1 MKTNE
6 SDNMELQ
13 MKSNKGFILYVTT
26 ISLIGVIS
34 FLSFISFS
42 PISLTKWVIIYS
54 LVGALLLVLH
64 FIIYLPPKGNSISM
78 DSAIYLATLF
88 VYGIET
94 TLILLLI
101 GNIIFAL
108 INHKIVWWK
117 HLFNFSL
124 YSIMIISA
132 YYSFISF
139 NGPIGTVSLNTIS
152 LYILS
157 LTVYFSLNVLLIWPY
172 FFLADPKS
180 VKNIF
185 NGLIKKGILLESI
198 ISYASILT
206 LSLVLTILLKEE
218 HFFGLFLFTI
228 LSVLLALAFSK
239 FFELYRESEE
249 RANKD
254 FLTNL
259 YNHGYFKLKLDE
271 TFTSLEKNQ
280 VFTVALLD
288 IDDFKKYNDHNGH
301 LQGDELLRFIGQFL
315 INKTKLTPYTPARY
329 GGEEFALLFP
339 DITKD
344 EASVFLNKIRKD
356 FNDTPFKGADD
367 LPLKCLSFSAGITE
381 YEPGTYNSAEL
392 LNKADKALYYAKAQG
407 KNNVQIYYEEAD
419 VYQNDLYLVKEIEN
433 LEQQLQIFLP
443 KDVYTYQHSKR
454 VFKYAMDFSRKLDLS
469 DHERQTLILGALIHD
484 IGKVEIPRDI
494 INKKGKLDSH
504 EWEIMKKHVLWGK
517 EIVST
522 TKKYEELLPLVEL
535 HHERYDGKGYPSG
548 LKGNNIPKLA
558 RILCLIDSFDAMTTE
573 RPYQPTKTFTEAF
586 AELRRCAGT
595 QFDPQFVEPFI
606 EIIQEKFPAPSK
618 KERLEQEP
626 KRAAQ

>member
-1 MKTNE
+1 ME
-6 SDNMELQ
+6 SGNIFNRISSIYLFFV
-13 MKSNKGFILYVTT
+13 SALGFGIFILHADFPMY
-26 ISLIGVIS
+26 SL
-34 FLSFISFS
+34 
-42 PISLTKWVIIYS
+42 PEWVMFYS
-54 LVGALLLVLH
+54 LVGALLLLYH
-64 FIIYLPPKGNSISM
+64 FIIPLPPKGNSISM
-78 DSAIYLATLF
+78 DSAIYLAVLF
-88 VYGIET
+88 LYGVET
-94 TLILLLI
+94 TLHLLFLC
-101 GNIIFAL
+101 NIIFS
-108 INHKIVWWK
+108 IWNRHIIWWK
-117 HLFNFSL
+117 HFFNFSI

-132 YYSFISF
+132 HYSFLWSGGIQSSESSSMLPF
-139 NGPIGTVSLNTIS
+139 TV
-152 LYILS
+152 S
-157 LTVYFSLNVLLIWPY
+157 LTVYFLLNVMLIWMY
-172 FFLADPKS
+172 FILSQSQSIKETLHSYFSKGVVIES
-180 VKNIF
+180 
-185 NGLIKKGILLESI
+185 LISYGSTLVLSI
-198 ISYASILT
+198 I
-206 LSLVLTILLKEE
+206 LTILLKEE
-218 HFFGLFLFTI
+218 QFFGLFLFTI
-228 LSVLLALAFSK
+228 LSVLLSFAFQK
-239 FFELYRESEE
+239 FFELFKESEE

-259 YNHGYFKLKLDE
+259 FNHGYFKLKLDE
-271 TFTSLEKNQ
+271 TYKSLGSNET
-280 VFTVALLD
+280 FSVALLD
-288 IDDFKKYNDHNGH
+288 IDDFKKYNDQNGH

-329 GGEEFALLFP
+329 GGEEFAILFP
-339 DITKD
+339 DVTKD
-344 EASVFLNKIRKD
+344 EASIFLNKIRKD

-381 YEPGTYNSAEL
+381 YEPGTYNSTEL

-454 VFKYAMDFSRKLDLS
+454 VFKYAMDFSKKLELS
-469 DHERQTLILGALIHD
+469 DHEKQTLILGSLIHD

-494 INKKGKLDSH
+494 INKKGKLDHH

-535 HHERYDGKGYPSG
+535 HHERFDGKGYPSG
-548 LKGNNIPKLA
+548 LRGNNIPKLA

-573 RPYQPTKTFTEAF
+573 RPYQPTKTFSEAF

-595 QFDPQFVEPFI
+595 QFDPQYVEPFI
-606 EIIQEKFPAPSK
+606 EVIKEKFPALSI
-618 KERLEQEP
+618 KERLEEEP

>member
-13 MKSNKGFILYVTT
+13 TKSNKGFILYVTT

-34 FLSFISFS
+34 FFSFLSFS

-64 FIIYLPPKGNSISM
+64 FIIYLPPKGNAISM
-78 DSAIYLATLF
+78 DSAIYLASLF

-94 TLILLLI
+94 TLIILLI
-101 GNIIFAL
+101 GNFIFAL
-108 INHKIVWWK
+108 INYKIIWWK

-124 YSIMIISA
+124 YSIMIICA

-139 NGPIGTVSLNTIS
+139 DGAIGTVSLGTIS
-152 LYILS
+152 PYILS

-172 FFLADPKS
+172 FFLGDPKP
-180 VKNIF
+180 VRNIF
-185 NGLIKKGILLESI
+185 NSLIKKGILIESI

-239 FFELYRESEE
+239 FFDLYRESEE

-271 TFTSLEKNQ
+271 TFKNHEKNQ

-288 IDDFKKYNDHNGH
+288 IDDFKKYNDQNGH

-329 GGEEFALLFP
+329 GGEEFAILFP
-339 DITKD
+339 DVTND
-344 EASVFLNKIRKD
+344 EASEFLNKIRKD
-356 FNDTPFKGADD
+356 FNDTPFNGADD

-454 VFKYAMDFSRKLDLS
+454 VFKYAMDFSKKLELS
-469 DHERQTLILGALIHD
+469 DHEKQTLILGALIHD

-494 INKKGKLDSH
+494 INKKGKLDPH

-535 HHERYDGKGYPSG
+535 HHERFDGKGYPSG

-586 AELRRCAGT
+586 AELRRCSGT
-595 QFDPQFVEPFI
+595 QFDPQYVEPFI
-606 EIIQEKFPAPSK
+606 EVIQEKFPALSK
-618 KERLEQEP
+618 KERLEEEP
-626 KRAAQ
+626 K

>member
-1 MKTNE
+1 M
-6 SDNMELQ
+6 
-13 MKSNKGFILYVTT
+13 
-26 ISLIGVIS
+26 
-34 FLSFISFS
+34 
-42 PISLTKWVIIYS
+42 
-54 LVGALLLVLH
+54 
-64 FIIYLPPKGNSISM
+64 LP
-78 DSAIYLATLF
+78 F
-88 VYGIET
+88 
-94 TLILLLI
+94 
-101 GNIIFAL
+101 
-108 INHKIVWWK
+108 
-117 HLFNFSL
+117 
-124 YSIMIISA
+124 
-132 YYSFISF
+132 
-139 NGPIGTVSLNTIS
+139 TV
-152 LYILS
+152 S
-157 LTVYFSLNVLLIWPY
+157 LTVYFLLNVLLIWMY
-172 FFLADPKS
+172 FILSQSHSIKDILHSFWSKGVVIES
-180 VKNIF
+180 
-185 NGLIKKGILLESI
+185 LISYGSTLVLSI
-198 ISYASILT
+198 I
-206 LSLVLTILLKEE
+206 LTILLKEE
-218 HFFGLFLFTI
+218 QLFGLFLFTI
-228 LSVLLALAFSK
+228 LSVLLSFAFQK
-239 FFELYRESEE
+239 FFELFKESEE

-271 TFTSLEKNQ
+271 TYKNLGNKET
-280 VFTVALLD
+280 FSVALLD
-288 IDDFKKYNDHNGH
+288 IDDFKKYNDQNGH
-301 LQGDELLRFIGQFL
+301 LQGDELLRFIGHFL
-315 INKTKLTPYTPARY
+315 INKTKMTPYTPARY
-329 GGEEFALLFP
+329 GGEEFAILFP
-339 DITKD
+339 DVTKD

-454 VFKYAMDFSRKLDLS
+454 VFKYAMDFSKKLELS
-469 DHERQTLILGALIHD
+469 EHERQTLILGALIHD

-548 LKGNNIPKLA
+548 LQGNNIPKLA

-606 EIIQEKFPAPSK
+606 KIIQEKFPALSK